1 MDLDSDEEE
10 FRSSH
15 LFDKS
20 LSKSSSKKSSS
31 KKSSSKKSSSKK
43 SKPEPDVENVED
55 LLQHA
60 HSESKSK
67 LSLTTT
73 RRLRELS
80 LNSWTKQLFKKMF
93 RGYGSQRTSER
104 QALTVSKITKH
115 VRHPFLTLTDVKV
128 KRNEYKNLSG
138 QVIDDD
144 IRKVFFK
151 LDDKIF
157 ILSVGDRLSASMIRH
172 AQRIFFVDNHKSL
185 QDGGLICSLANLF
198 VYNSANMRNKTG
210 RVNGRDNSLIGANYR
225 VAGNTQADAKEESQ
239 KMMVALMTADRRNS
253 LEIVAPDPED
263 LFQILYLLGSSF
275 SQHIVDVD
283 ECALFLSH
291 TDGSLMRGIDPANPK
306 KTKDAIEKGVK
317 LVSEIYKI
325 FSKRDSEG
333 LGGGSRRYSTK
344 RRSLRKSRTVKKRK

>member
-15 LFDKS
+15 LFD
-20 LSKSSSKKSSS
+20 KSSSKKSSS

-55 LLQHA
+55 LLQDA

-138 QVIDDD
+138 HVIDDD

-157 ILSVGDRLSASMIRH
+157 ILILSIGAQLSASMIRH

-239 KMMVALMTADRRNS
+239 KMMVAIMTADRRNS

-263 LFQILYLLGSSF
+263 MLEILNLLGSSF
-275 SQHIVDVD
+275 SQNMVDVD

-317 LVSEIYKI
+317 LVSEIYEI
-325 FSKRDSEG
+325 FSKRGVKG

-344 RRSLRKSRTVKKRK
+344 RRSLRKSRTVKNMK

>member
-1 MDLDSDEEE
+1 MDYDSDEEL

-15 LFDKS
+15 LFN
-20 LSKSSSKKSSS
+20 
-31 KKSSSKKSSSKK
+31 KSSSKKSSSKK
-43 SKPEPDVENVED
+43 SKSPHSESDVKNVED
-55 LLQHA
+55 LLKEA
-60 HSESKSK
+60 HSGSKSK

-73 RRLRELS
+73 RRIRELS

-93 RGYGSQRTSER
+93 RGYGSQKTSER

-128 KRNEYKNLSG
+128 KRTEYKDLAG
-138 QVIDDD
+138 HVIDDD

-151 LDDKIF
+151 LDDKIL
-157 ILSVGDRLSASMIRH
+157 ILSVGDQLSASMIRH

-198 VYNSANMRNKTG
+198 VYNSTNMRNKTC
-210 RVNGRDNSLIGANYR
+210 RVNERDNSLIGANYR

-263 LFQILYLLGSSF
+263 MLEILNSLGSSF
-275 SQHIVDVD
+275 TQHNVDVD

-306 KTKDAIEKGVK
+306 KTKDAILKGVK

-325 FSKRDSEG
+325 FDKRDVDKLSSDAEDWG
-333 LGGGSRRYSTK
+333 GGGSRRYSTK
-344 RRSLRKSRTVKKRK
+344 SLSLRKSRRVKKRK